1 MLQDET
7 VVGVINI
14 LRGWKTKTQRMIGPF
29 LIRESFLNRGLGVEA
44 HVLTDQEIATWP
56 ECLSLRIACY
66 VGSVGYVNA
75 RQFWTR
81 LGYRAIGFRTTI
93 AEQIPGIDVFEKP
106 LLRKPLKQ
114 TSDQEADRR

>member
-7 VVGVINI
+7 VAGVINI

-29 LIRESFLNRGLGVEA
+29 LIRESFLDRGLGVEA

-56 ECLSLRIACY
+56 ECLSLRIAGE

-75 RQFWTR
+75 LQFWTR
-81 LGYRAIGFRTTI
+81 LGYRAIGLRTTI
-93 AEQIPGIDVFEKP
+93 AEHIPEIGVFKNP
-106 LLRKPLKQ
+106 LLRTPLQ
-114 TSDQEADRR
+114 